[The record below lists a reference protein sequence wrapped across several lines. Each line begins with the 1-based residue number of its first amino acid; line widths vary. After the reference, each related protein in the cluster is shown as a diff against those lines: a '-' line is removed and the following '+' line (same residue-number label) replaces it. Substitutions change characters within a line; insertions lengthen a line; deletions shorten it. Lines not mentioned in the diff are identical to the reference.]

1 MGETIR
7 IYNTDITLP
16 DVPPHNEIE
25 DWGTPK
31 EEQYWRKKPLPS
43 IFRTL
48 VKDADG
54 NIELTREQE
63 AFAAKEFDRI
73 KNGFWFYN
81 NGKPTYITGRHY
93 YYLQYW
99 TLENRKPPE
108 YRETSRNYFLYLEHW
123 YNVYWCLGIIRGKS
137 RRSGASSESSSNIVC
152 HVTTNKNAR
161 GGHVSKT
168 SADARKM
175 FIYRM
180 QFGFRH
186 LPFFLQP
193 TLANDRD
200 SKTELVFN
208 VPISKS
214 KKVKKAQLIDEVE
227 GLNSILDYQPTAV
240 NSYDSERLSWFFG
253 DECFAKDTKI
263 LCDNFEFKNIQ
274 DIKAGD
280 WVIVEGGKK
289 VQVYSTCNGYDE
301 MFLVKQPYSKD
312 YIVNSKHRLYLEQR
326 NDKFEKSKN
335 NKHKNGIKKITVH
348 DYFNLDKYSKK
359 TIYGVRSNGLQFDKK
374 DTLIEPYI
382 LGCWIGDGFTNDCR
396 FIVNIKEDIEILN
409 AIEEYA
415 SKNNFR
421 IKFSK
426 SSSKKCLIVSISNSN
441 NRWKKNDFTEHLKK
455 LGILNDKRI
464 PKEYL
469 LNDIE
474 TRLELLAGILDTDGC
489 LTKNGVFEICMSRL
503 SLINDISLLAK
514 SCGLSVGNIKKRKTN
529 QNTEAYRITIS
540 GDINII
546 PTKVQRKKTIGYK
559 KQYAYRRNRIE
570 INPIGIDKYYG
581 LTLKTENDDDRR
593 LILGDFT
600 ISMNCGKY
608 PADVP
613 VSQFISI
620 ILETLVEG
628 AEKVGFCELPS
639 TVNELTK
646 KGGAE
651 FKKVWDEAD
660 WIKNDDDGEDE
671 SFDENNEATANRLV
685 RYFCP
690 AYDGLSGFIGKYGE
704 SIIDSP
710 TEEQSKYL
718 IKKYGQAKFDGQ
730 LKFGAKQY
738 LERRRKKLKG
748 ATLEEEIRKYPF
760 DEQEMFM
767 AANTE
772 CVFNI
777 YNITKREEA
786 LKNNKVYKR
795 SVVFFRD
802 MEQKVRWRDVTEN
815 EKSFHWKITWFPP
828 EKESNKFITD
838 GKMRKPAR
846 IQDGAIAVDS
856 YSNSQGGRKY
866 GSKAS
871 AWIGRR
877 YDMSDPQNTGKAI
890 GHLYGRPAVKDTLHE
905 QVMLAAE
912 YYGYQIWYE
921 HTADDYEGYF
931 RERGKL
937 HYLGKYPLGLIPVE
951 KRANADR
958 HRGTPIT
965 PFSLT
970 RQLDNGIAYFE
981 YYCDKID
988 FEEVLETAKV
998 FDPYQRTE
1006 YDCIVAFLILISVLM
1021 ETTPI
1026 SQRPK
1031 ESIVKVYDGSSTTMS
1046 F

>member
-16 DVPPHNEIE
+16 DVPTHDKIE
-25 DWGTPK
+25 DWGMPK
-31 EEQYWRKKPLPS
+31 EEQYWRKKPLPA
-43 IFRTL
+43 IFKTL
-48 VKDADG
+48 VKDIDG
-54 NIELTREQE
+54 NIELNREQE
-63 AFAAKEFDRI
+63 AYAAKEFDRI

-108 YRETSRNYFLYLEHW
+108 YRETSREYYLYLEHW
-123 YNVYWCLGIIRGKS
+123 HSVYWCLGVIRGKS

-193 TLANDRD
+193 TLANDKD

-214 KKVKKAQLIDEVE
+214 KKIKKAQLIDEVE

-253 DECFAKDTKI
+253 DE
-263 LCDNFEFKNIQ
+263 
-274 DIKAGD
+274 G
-280 WVIVEGGKK
+280 
-289 VQVYSTCNGYDE
+289 
-301 MFLVKQPYSKD
+301 
-312 YIVNSKHRLYLEQR
+312 
-326 NDKFEKSKN
+326 
-335 NKHKNGIKKITVH
+335 
-348 DYFNLDKYSKK
+348 
-359 TIYGVRSNGLQFDKK
+359 
-374 DTLIEPYI
+374 
-382 LGCWIGDGFTNDCR
+382 
-396 FIVNIKEDIEILN
+396 
-409 AIEEYA
+409 
-415 SKNNFR
+415 
-421 IKFSK
+421 
-426 SSSKKCLIVSISNSN
+426 
-441 NRWKKNDFTEHLKK
+441 
-455 LGILNDKRI
+455 
-464 PKEYL
+464 
-469 LNDIE
+469 
-474 TRLELLAGILDTDGC
+474 
-489 LTKNGVFEICMSRL
+489 
-503 SLINDISLLAK
+503 
-514 SCGLSVGNIKKRKTN
+514 
-529 QNTEAYRITIS
+529 
-540 GDINII
+540 
-546 PTKVQRKKTIGYK
+546 
-559 KQYAYRRNRIE
+559 
-570 INPIGIDKYYG
+570 
-581 LTLKTENDDDRR
+581 
-593 LILGDFT
+593 
-600 ISMNCGKY
+600 GKY

-613 VSQFISI
+613 FSQFISI

-651 FKKVWDEAD
+651 FKKVWDDAD
-660 WIKNDDDGEDE
+660 WVKDDESGEDE
-671 SFDENNEATANRLV
+671 TFDENNEATANRLV

-690 AYDGLSGFIGKYGE
+690 AYNGLSGFIGKYGE
-704 SIIDSP
+704 SIIDPPS
-710 TEEQSKYL
+710 EEQSKYL
-718 IKKYGQAKFDGQ
+718 IQKYGQSKFDGQ

-738 LERRRKKLKG
+738 LEKRRKKLKG
-748 ATLEEEIRKYPF
+748 TTLEEEIRKYPF

-777 YNITKREEA
+777 HNIVKREEY

-828 EKESNKFITD
+828 DKESNKFITD

-846 IQDGAIAVDS
+846 IQDGAITVDS

-877 YDMSDPQNTGKAI
+877 YDMNDPQNTGKAI

-905 QVMLAAE
+905 QVMLASE
-912 YYGYQIWYE
+912 YYGYQVWYE
-921 HTADDYEGYF
+921 HTADDYDGYF

-937 HYLGKYPLGLIPVE
+937 LYLGKYPLGLIPPE
-951 KRANADR
+951 KRGSADR

-981 YYCDKID
+981 YHSDLID
-988 FEEVLETAKV
+988 YEEILSTAKM
-998 FDPYQRTE
+998 FDPYNRTE
-1006 YDCIVAFLILISVLM
+1006 YDCIVSFLMLISILM

-1031 ESIVKVYDGSSTTMS
+1031 ESIIKVYDKASATMT